1 MVAAVLLAGMFG
13 RVIEARPRRRGR
25 HDSEEAAMRKHRQ
38 FDDLPGFHRH
48 A

>member
-1 MVAAVLLAGMFG
+1 MVAAVLLARTFG

-25 HDSEEAAMRKHRQ
+25 QDPEEAAMRKHRD